1 MTCFLPVGPSTRP
14 MTCFLYKG
22 HSIICGAASFWSAL
36 GQFSLNRYRQI
47 RYALG
52 SPGEFAEKDEG
63 CEPRSGENA
72 GIAGPIVEGL
82 RDHAFRR
89 HGDER
94 PGSVC
99 LEDCHRVRAKV
110 TQEVEG
116 KSRDRRSNKRS
127 TAP

>member
-1 MTCFLPVGPSTRP
+1 
-14 MTCFLYKG
+14 MTCFLYKE
-22 HSIICGAASFWSAL
+22 HSIIGGAASFWSVL
-36 GQFSLNRYRQI
+36 GQFSVNRHREI
-47 RYALG
+47 GYALG

-63 CEPRSGENA
+63 CEARSGENA
-72 GIAGPIVEGL
+72 GIAGPIVESL

-99 LEDCHRVRAKV
+99 LEDCRRVRAKV

>member
-1 MTCFLPVGPSTRP
+1 MTCFSLQRILHHLRRREFLPRVGPIVPKPPPPNKVRARLP
-14 MTCFLYKG
+14 D
-22 HSIICGAASFWSAL
+22 
-36 GQFSLNRYRQI
+36 
-47 RYALG
+47 
-52 SPGEFAEKDEG
+52 EFAEQDEG
-63 CEPRSGENA
+63 CEPPSGENA

-99 LEDCHRVRAKV
+99 LEDCRRVRAKV

-116 KSRDRRSNKRS
+116 KSRDRRSD
-127 TAP
+127 T